1 MTMHELACRTSV
13 RTLKSQFSFFRY
25 VFTSFESC
33 YMPINVR
40 GSLRAAPSVPLSWR
54 FTLQCIK
61 VQDEFPSRAVS
72 SFAKI
77 LSESSMDMP
86 TWLCHVCLG

>member
-1 MTMHELACRTSV
+1 
-13 RTLKSQFSFFRY
+13 
-25 VFTSFESC
+25 
-33 YMPINVR
+33 MPINVR
-40 GSLRAAPSVPLSWR
+40 DSLRAAPSVPLSWR

-61 VQDEFPSRAVS
+61 VQDEFPSQAVL

-77 LSESSMDMP
+77 LSESIMDMP